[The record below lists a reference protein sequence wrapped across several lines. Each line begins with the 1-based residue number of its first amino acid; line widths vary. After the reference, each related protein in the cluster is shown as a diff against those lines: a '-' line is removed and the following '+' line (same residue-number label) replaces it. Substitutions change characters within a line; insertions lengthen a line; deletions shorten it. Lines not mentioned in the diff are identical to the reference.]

1 MIRHACRINNVHWVL
16 PNSHSEHYVAT
27 YRAKEENM
35 TESRIGDTDEISN
48 ADLEN
53 SIVSSLVS
61 RFDESERTSYL
72 ASSTNLLKNSNETVT
87 PAQLEEI
94 FKANAKYYAGVKVV
108 QTTLKHTTIFI
119 SPQLARDML
128 TFSSRGTVNK
138 KNKNRRLSKPK
149 VKKYAEA
156 MKNREWCLT
165 GEPIIISHEGEILN
179 GHHRLEAACEARVGF
194 IAPITYGVTD
204 DLSFAHI
211 DVGNIRSR
219 SQVLEMAGVKV
230 SASVLSR
237 VAMLA
242 KAFDMTKNPFAF
254 RGTQGTSFQPAE
266 ILAYVEDHN
275 ELALSVHF
283 ISEIFK
289 KHRLESQASETI
301 YAFAHYLIKKQLSA
315 CEYENLPLCPETYL
329 TRIISSLGLSSE
341 DDIEYQVRNYLQS
354 IVHESTS
361 YSLLCKLSAIFK
373 GWNSHLGLT
382 ISGNRIAVRRVARYK
397 KDESG
402 NKIPLTAAG
411 NINEPFTVPCVSK
424 GPTPKRI
431 QKQSNVQIKQ

>member
-1 MIRHACRINNVHWVL
+1 ML
-16 PNSHSEHYVAT
+16 PHTEQ
-27 YRAKEENM
+27 RMKNM
-35 TESRIGDTDEISN
+35 TEQPHIGDTDEISN

-53 SIVSSLVS
+53 SIVNSLVS
-61 RFDESERTSYL
+61 HFDESEQTSYL
-72 ASSTNLLKNSNETVT
+72 ASSTSLLKNSTEALFPT
-87 PAQLEEI
+87 QLEEI
-94 FKANAKYYAGVKVV
+94 FKENAKYYAGIKAV
-108 QTTLKHTTIFI
+108 QTTLKHITIFI

-128 TFSSRGTVNK
+128 KFSSRGTVNK

-156 MKNREWCLT
+156 MKRREWCLT
-165 GEPIIISHEGEILN
+165 GEPIIISYEGEILN

-219 SQVLEMAGVKV
+219 SQVLEMAGVQV

-242 KAFDMTKNPFAF
+242 KAFDMTRNPFAF

-266 ILAYVEDHN
+266 ILAYVEEHN

-283 ISEIFK
+283 ISEVFK

-301 YAFAHYLIKKQLSA
+301 YAFAHYLIKKQLSV
-315 CEYENLPLCPETYL
+315 CEYKELPLCPETYL
-329 TRIISSLGLSSE
+329 TRVISSLGLSSE
-341 DDIEYQVRNYLQS
+341 EDIEYQVRNYLQS

-373 GWNSHLGLT
+373 GWNCHIGLT
-382 ISGNRIAVRRVARYK
+382 IAGNKIAVRRVARYK
-397 KDESG
+397 KDQNG
-402 NKIPLTAAG
+402 NKIPLPAAG
-411 NINEPFTVPCVSK
+411 NINEPFTVPCLPK

-431 QKQSNVQIKQ
+431 QKQSNVQIK

>member
-1 MIRHACRINNVHWVL
+1 M
-16 PNSHSEHYVAT
+16 
-27 YRAKEENM
+27 KNM
-35 TESRIGDTDEISN
+35 TEPRIGDTDAISN

-53 SIVSSLVS
+53 SIVNSLVS
-61 RFDESERTSYL
+61 HFDESERTSYL
-72 ASSTNLLKNSNETVT
+72 ASSTSLLKNSTETLSPPLSSKKFSKRT
-87 PAQLEEI
+87 LSTTL
-94 FKANAKYYAGVKVV
+94 GVKTI
-108 QTTLKHTTIFI
+108 QTTLKHATIFI

-138 KNKNRRLSKPK
+138 KNKNRRLSKTK
-149 VKKYAEA
+149 VTKYAES
-156 MKNREWCLT
+156 MRRGEWCLT
-165 GEPIIISHEGEILN
+165 GEPIIISNEGEILN
-179 GHHRLEAACEARVGF
+179 GHHRLEAACEACVGF

-219 SQVLEMAGVKV
+219 AQVLEMAGVTV

-242 KAFDMTKNPFAF
+242 KAFDMTRNPFAF

-266 ILAYVEDHN
+266 ILTYVEEHN

-283 ISEIFK
+283 ISEVFK

-301 YAFAHYLIKKQLSA
+301 YAFAHYLIKKQLSV
-315 CEYENLPLCPETYL
+315 CEYKELPLCPETYL
-329 TRIISSLGLSSE
+329 TRVISSLGLSSE
-341 DDIEYQVRNYLQS
+341 EDIEYQVRNYLQS

-373 GWNSHLGLT
+373 GWNTHLGLT
-382 ISGNRIAVRRVARYK
+382 IAGNKISVRRVARYK
-397 KDESG
+397 KDENG

-411 NINEPFTVPCVSK
+411 NINEPFTVPCVPK
-424 GPTPKRI
+424 GPTPPKRI

>member
-1 MIRHACRINNVHWVL
+1 
-16 PNSHSEHYVAT
+16 
-27 YRAKEENM
+27 M

-72 ASSTNLLKNSNETVT
+72 ASSTNLLKNSNETLT

>member
-1 MIRHACRINNVHWVL
+1 
-16 PNSHSEHYVAT
+16 
-27 YRAKEENM
+27 
-35 TESRIGDTDEISN
+35 
-48 ADLEN
+48 
-53 SIVSSLVS
+53 
-61 RFDESERTSYL
+61 
-72 ASSTNLLKNSNETVT
+72 
-87 PAQLEEI
+87 
-94 FKANAKYYAGVKVV
+94 
-108 QTTLKHTTIFI
+108 
-119 SPQLARDML
+119 
-128 TFSSRGTVNK
+128 
-138 KNKNRRLSKPK
+138 
-149 VKKYAEA
+149 
-156 MKNREWCLT
+156 MKRREWCLT
-165 GEPIIISHEGEILN
+165 GEPIIISYEGEILN
-179 GHHRLEAACEARVGF
+179 GHHRLEAACEACVGF

-242 KAFDMTKNPFAF
+242 KAYDMTRNPYAF

-266 ILAYVEDHN
+266 ILAYVEEHN

-283 ISEIFK
+283 ISEVFK

-301 YAFAHYLIKKQLSA
+301 YAFAHYLIKKQLSV

-329 TRIISSLGLSSE
+329 TRVISSLGLSSE

-373 GWNSHLGLT
+373 GWNRHLGLS
-382 ISGNRIAVRRVARYK
+382 IPGNRISVRRVARYK
-397 KDESG
+397 KDENG
-402 NKIPLTAAG
+402 NNIPLPAAG
-411 NINEPFTVPCVSK
+411 NINEAFCVPCLPK
-424 GPTPKRI
+424 GPTPKRV
-431 QKQSNVQIKQ
+431 QKQSNVEIKK

>member
-1 MIRHACRINNVHWVL
+1 
-16 PNSHSEHYVAT
+16 
-27 YRAKEENM
+27 M
-35 TESRIGDTDEISN
+35 TEPHISDTDDISN
-48 ADLEN
+48 PDLEN
-53 SIVSSLVS
+53 SIVSSLVN

-72 ASSTNLLKNSNETVT
+72 ASSTTFLKNATDLLT
-87 PAQLEEI
+87 PDQLEEI
-94 FKANAKYYAGVKVV
+94 FKVNAKYYAGVKVV

-119 SPQLARDML
+119 SPQLARNML
-128 TFSSRGTVNK
+128 TFSSRGSVNK
-138 KNKNRRLSKPK
+138 KNKNRRLSKIK
-149 VKKYAEA
+149 VRKYAES
-156 MKNREWCLT
+156 MKRREWCLT
-165 GEPIIISHEGEILN
+165 GEPIIISYEGEILN
-179 GHHRLEAACEARVGF
+179 GHHRLEAACEACVGF

-242 KAFDMTKNPFAF
+242 KAYDMTRNPYAF

-266 ILAYVEDHN
+266 ILAYVEEHN

-283 ISEIFK
+283 ISEVFK

-301 YAFAHYLIKKQLSA
+301 YAFAHYLIKKQLSV

-329 TRIISSLGLSSE
+329 TRVISSLGLSSE

-373 GWNSHLGLT
+373 GWNRHLDLS
-382 ISGNRIAVRRVARYK
+382 IPGNRISVRRVARYK
-397 KDESG
+397 KDENS
-402 NKIPLTAAG
+402 NNIPLPAAG
-411 NINEPFTVPCVSK
+411 NINEAFCVPCLPK
-424 GPTPKRI
+424 GPTPKRV
-431 QKQSNVQIKQ
+431 QKQSNVEIKK

>member
-1 MIRHACRINNVHWVL
+1 
-16 PNSHSEHYVAT
+16 
-27 YRAKEENM
+27 
-35 TESRIGDTDEISN
+35 
-48 ADLEN
+48 
-53 SIVSSLVS
+53 
-61 RFDESERTSYL
+61 
-72 ASSTNLLKNSNETVT
+72 
-87 PAQLEEI
+87 
-94 FKANAKYYAGVKVV
+94 
-108 QTTLKHTTIFI
+108 
-119 SPQLARDML
+119 
-128 TFSSRGTVNK
+128 
-138 KNKNRRLSKPK
+138 
-149 VKKYAEA
+149 

-179 GHHRLEAACEARVGF
+179 GHHRLEAAYEARVGF

>member
-1 MIRHACRINNVHWVL
+1 
-16 PNSHSEHYVAT
+16 
-27 YRAKEENM
+27 M